1 MENETNELQ
10 KGLMEA
16 LTDQSIQK
24 DSKEV
29 YRNEKLDNIIDQ
41 IHDYYKKAR
50 GNEVPSNRMT
60 LQEIVENVHGRTIE
74 ETAMLQLKA
83 LYRSLFG
90 KEKASEAERNVID
103 KLTQEAIEAKKE
115 GRPIP
120 QADSP
125 ERKEKEYSLFAGELY
140 DALAG
145 PIEKT
150 PQGKEKR
157 ALEREFFKKDL
168 QSISK
173 EAHEVYS
180 PKEFE
185 GFNGV
190 RLVNYLSENPNA
202 LSDAFDQILA
212 AQKKMASLLEA
223 GKEITPEK
231 QNEQSDMDN
240 LKKLSYDEYLLLSIA
255 HGESGSMAF
264 DGMNFTEK
272 EKAYLI
278 NHFTQT
284 EQEYLSE
291 FSDEDD
297 KWDKEYSKYSTSY
310 FIDDD
315 HELKFKVFNLK
326 CFDSFKAG
334 IRLEEKFISNPQ
346 EAKMDI
352 EETELVEDETISKA
366 KEKSPAYQ
374 KAVNCSRVQKD
385 LIKGL
390 KEKGYMDFGFT
401 KNLYNLATGKEYEGF
416 SRAVLNQYVRATHSF
431 DGRFITEKQISE
443 FKGSYALKEGARPIN
458 LTFIEKIDKTTGKPF
473 DGQILNKMSSTEMK
487 EYIAKNVESKEV
499 MFQVYN
505 GRDIYGLEKF
515 KGYDKRT
522 STEISE
528 KNKLIKYIENQGYPL
543 KELKDSSIPKLVS
556 YAIEA
561 SKIDKMPEMQKKICS
576 EMLLQKVKSRT
587 PLTQDKNF
595 RFIGQNDV
603 AKLESYFK
611 NNRYAIANAYDSVV
625 KLDYQ
630 IQKSFQMDKDKSR
643 SVADQFCEE
652 KGFVKADPSKPTLAK
667 MAYQQAMQEY
677 KKADRG
683 IGD

>member
-103 KLTQEAIEAKKE
+103 KLTQEAIAAKKE

-125 ERKEKEYSLFAGELY
+125 ERIEKEYSLFAGELY

-212 AQKKMASLLEA
+212 AQKKMVSLLEA
-223 GKEITPEK
+223 GKEI
-231 QNEQSDMDN
+231 
-240 LKKLSYDEYLLLSIA
+240 
-255 HGESGSMAF
+255 
-264 DGMNFTEK
+264 
-272 EKAYLI
+272 
-278 NHFTQT
+278 
-284 EQEYLSE
+284 
-291 FSDEDD
+291 
-297 KWDKEYSKYSTSY
+297 
-310 FIDDD
+310 
-315 HELKFKVFNLK
+315 
-326 CFDSFKAG
+326 
-334 IRLEEKFISNPQ
+334 NPQ
-346 EAKMDI
+346 EEKMDPN
-352 EETELVEDETISKA
+352 ETELVEDEKNIP
-366 KEKSPAYQ
+366 KEESPAYQ
-374 KAVNCSRVQKD
+374 KAVNCGRVQKD
-385 LIKGL
+385 LLKGL

-401 KNLYNLATGKEYEGF
+401 KNLYNPATGKEYEGF
-416 SRAVLNQYVRATHSF
+416 SRAVLNQYVRVTHSF
-431 DGRFITEKQISE
+431 DGRFMTEKQISE
-443 FKGSYALKEGARPIN
+443 SGTYALKEGARPIN
-458 LTFIEKIDKTTGKPF
+458 LTLTERTDKTTGKPF
-473 DGQILNKMSSTEMK
+473 DGKVLNGMSSSEMK
-487 EYIAKNVESKEV
+487 EYIAENVESKET

-505 GRDIYGLEKF
+505 GRDIEGLEKF
-515 KGYDKRT
+515 EGYDKRT
-522 STEISE
+522 SNEISE
-528 KNKLIKYIENQGYPL
+528 KNKLIKYIENQGISL
-543 KELKDSSIPKLVS
+543 KELNDSSVPKLVS

-587 PLTQDKNF
+587 ALTQDKNF
-595 RFIGQNDV
+595 RYIGQNDV

-611 NNRYAIANAYDSVV
+611 DNRYAVSNAYEAVG

-630 IQKSFQMDKDKSR
+630 IQKSFQLDKNR
-643 SVADQFCEE
+643 SVADRFCEE

-667 MAYQQAMQEY
+667 MAYQQAVQEH
-677 KKADRG
+677 KKTDRG

>member
-90 KEKASEAERNVID
+90 KEKASEAERNVIE
-103 KLTQEAIEAKKE
+103 KLTQEAIAAKKE

-223 GKEITPEK
+223 GKEI
-231 QNEQSDMDN
+231 
-240 LKKLSYDEYLLLSIA
+240 
-255 HGESGSMAF
+255 
-264 DGMNFTEK
+264 
-272 EKAYLI
+272 
-278 NHFTQT
+278 
-284 EQEYLSE
+284 
-291 FSDEDD
+291 
-297 KWDKEYSKYSTSY
+297 
-310 FIDDD
+310 
-315 HELKFKVFNLK
+315 
-326 CFDSFKAG
+326 
-334 IRLEEKFISNPQ
+334 NPQ
-346 EAKMDI
+346 EEKMDPN
-352 EETELVEDETISKA
+352 ETELVEDEKNISK
-366 KEKSPAYQ
+366 EESPAYQ
-374 KAVNCSRVQKD
+374 KAVNCGRVQKD
-385 LIKGL
+385 LLKGL

-431 DGRFITEKQISE
+431 DGRFMTEKQISE
-443 FKGSYALKEGARPIN
+443 SGSYALKEGARPIN

-487 EYIAKNVESKEV
+487 EYITKNVESKEV

-515 KGYDKRT
+515 EGYDKRT
-522 STEISE
+522 SNEISE
-528 KNKLIKYIENQGYPL
+528 KNKLIKYIENQGYAL
-543 KELKDSSIPKLVS
+543 KELNDSSVPKLVS

-611 NNRYAIANAYDSVV
+611 DNRYAVSNAYEAVG
-625 KLDYQ
+625 KLDHQ
-630 IQKSFQMDKDKSR
+630 IQKSFQLDKTR
-643 SVADQFCEE
+643 SVADRFCED
-652 KGFVKADPSKPTLAK
+652 KGFVKADPSKLTLAK
-667 MAYQQAMQEY
+667 MAYQQAMQEH
-677 KKADRG
+677 KKTDRG

>member
-103 KLTQEAIEAKKE
+103 KLTQEAIAAKKE

-125 ERKEKEYSLFAGELY
+125 ERIEKEYSLFAGELY

-240 LKKLSYDEYLLLSIA
+240 LKKLSYDEYLLLTIA
-255 HGESGSMAF
+255 HGESGSTAF

-278 NHFTQT
+278 THFTQT
-284 EQEYLSE
+284 QQEYLSE

-315 HELKFKVFNLK
+315 HELKFKVFSLK

-346 EAKMDI
+346 EEKMDPN
-352 EETELVEDETISKA
+352 ETELVEDEKNISK
-366 KEKSPAYQ
+366 EESPAYQ
-374 KAVNCSRVQKD
+374 KAVNSGRVQKD
-385 LIKGL
+385 LLKGL
-390 KEKGYMDFGFT
+390 KEKGYMDFGFG
-401 KNLYNLATGKEYEGF
+401 KNLYNPATGKEYEGF
-416 SRAVLNQYVRATHSF
+416 TRAVLNQYVRVTHSF
-431 DGRFITEKQISE
+431 DGRFMTEKQISE
-443 FKGSYALKEGARPIN
+443 SGTYALKEGARPIN
-458 LTFIEKIDKTTGKPF
+458 LTLTERTDKTTGKPF
-473 DGQILNKMSSTEMK
+473 DGKVLNGMSSSEMK
-487 EYIAKNVESKEV
+487 EYIAENVESKET

-505 GRDIYGLEKF
+505 GRDIEGLEKF
-515 KGYDKRT
+515 EGYDKRT
-522 STEISE
+522 SNEISE
-528 KNKLIKYIENQGYPL
+528 KNKLIKYIENQGISL
-543 KELKDSSIPKLVS
+543 KELNDSSVPKLVS

-611 NNRYAIANAYDSVV
+611 DNRYAVSNAYEAVG

-630 IQKSFQMDKDKSR
+630 IQKSFQLDKNR
-643 SVADQFCEE
+643 SVADRFCED

-667 MAYQQAMQEY
+667 MAYQQAVQEH
-677 KKADRG
+677 KKTDRG

>member
-103 KLTQEAIEAKKE
+103 KLTQEAIAAKKE

-223 GKEITPEK
+223 GKEI
-231 QNEQSDMDN
+231 
-240 LKKLSYDEYLLLSIA
+240 
-255 HGESGSMAF
+255 
-264 DGMNFTEK
+264 
-272 EKAYLI
+272 
-278 NHFTQT
+278 
-284 EQEYLSE
+284 
-291 FSDEDD
+291 
-297 KWDKEYSKYSTSY
+297 
-310 FIDDD
+310 
-315 HELKFKVFNLK
+315 
-326 CFDSFKAG
+326 
-334 IRLEEKFISNPQ
+334 NPQ
-346 EAKMDI
+346 EEKMDPN
-352 EETELVEDETISKA
+352 ETELVEDERNISK
-366 KEKSPAYQ
+366 EESPAYQ
-374 KAVNCSRVQKD
+374 KAVNCGRVQKD
-385 LIKGL
+385 LLKGL
-390 KEKGYMDFGFT
+390 KEKGYMDFGFG
-401 KNLYNLATGKEYEGF
+401 KNLYNPATGKEYEGF
-416 SRAVLNQYVRATHSF
+416 SRAVLNQYVRVTHSF
-431 DGRFITEKQISE
+431 DGRFMTEKQISE
-443 FKGSYALKEGARPIN
+443 SGTYALKEGARPIN
-458 LTFIEKIDKTTGKPF
+458 LTLTERTDKTTGKPF
-473 DGQILNKMSSTEMK
+473 DGKVLNGMSSSEMK
-487 EYIAKNVESKEV
+487 EYIAENVESKET
-499 MFQVYN
+499 MFRVYN
-505 GRDIYGLEKF
+505 GRDIEGLEKF
-515 KGYDKRT
+515 EGYDKRT
-522 STEISE
+522 SNEISE
-528 KNKLIKYIENQGYPL
+528 KNKLIKYIENQGYAL
-543 KELKDSSIPKLVS
+543 KELNDSSVPKLVS

-611 NNRYAIANAYDSVV
+611 DNRYAVSNAYEAVG

-630 IQKSFQMDKDKSR
+630 IQKSFQLDKNR

-667 MAYQQAMQEY
+667 MAYQQAMQEH
-677 KKADRG
+677 KKTDRG

>member
-10 KGLMEA
+10 KGLMDA
-16 LTDQSIQK
+16 LTDQSIKK

-50 GNEVPSNRMT
+50 GNEVPSNKMT

-90 KEKASEAERNVID
+90 KDKAEEAEKNVID

-120 QADSP
+120 QADTP
-125 ERKEKEYSLFAGELY
+125 EQKEKEYSLFAGELY

-202 LSDAFDQILA
+202 LSDAFDRILT
-212 AQKKMASLLEA
+212 AQKKMALLLEA

-231 QNEQSDMDN
+231 QFEEQT
-240 LKKLSYDEYLLLSIA
+240 SIN
-255 HGESGSMAF
+255 S
-264 DGMNFTEK
+264 
-272 EKAYLI
+272 
-278 NHFTQT
+278 
-284 EQEYLSE
+284 
-291 FSDEDD
+291 
-297 KWDKEYSKYSTSY
+297 
-310 FIDDD
+310 
-315 HELKFKVFNLK
+315 
-326 CFDSFKAG
+326 
-334 IRLEEKFISNPQ
+334 Q

-352 EETELVEDETISKA
+352 EETELVEDETETIS

-374 KAVNCSRVQKD
+374 KAINCSRVQKD

-416 SRAVLNQYVRATHSF
+416 SRGVLNQYVRATHSF
-431 DGRFITEKQISE
+431 DGRFMTEKQISE
-443 FKGSYALKEGARPIN
+443 SGTYALKEGARPIN
-458 LTFIEKIDKTTGKPF
+458 LTLTERTDKTTGKPF
-473 DGQILNKMSSTEMK
+473 DGKVLNGMSSSEMK
-487 EYIAKNVESKEV
+487 EYIAENVESKET
-499 MFQVYN
+499 MFRVYN
-505 GRDIYGLEKF
+505 GRDIEGLEKF
-515 KGYDKRT
+515 EGYDKRT
-522 STEISE
+522 SNEISE
-528 KNKLIKYIENQGYPL
+528 KNKLIKYIENQGYAL
-543 KELKDSSIPKLVS
+543 KELNDSSVPKLVS

-587 PLTQDKNF
+587 ALTQDKNF

-611 NNRYAIANAYDSVV
+611 DNRYAVSNAYEAVG
-625 KLDYQ
+625 KLDHQ
-630 IQKSFQMDKDKSR
+630 IQKSFQLDKNR
-643 SVADQFCEE
+643 SVADRFCED

-667 MAYQQAMQEY
+667 MAYQQAVQEH
-677 KKADRG
+677 KKTDRG

>member
-103 KLTQEAIEAKKE
+103 KLTQEAIAAKKE

-145 PIEKT
+145 KKEKT

-223 GKEITPEK
+223 GKEI
-231 QNEQSDMDN
+231 
-240 LKKLSYDEYLLLSIA
+240 
-255 HGESGSMAF
+255 
-264 DGMNFTEK
+264 
-272 EKAYLI
+272 
-278 NHFTQT
+278 
-284 EQEYLSE
+284 
-291 FSDEDD
+291 
-297 KWDKEYSKYSTSY
+297 
-310 FIDDD
+310 
-315 HELKFKVFNLK
+315 
-326 CFDSFKAG
+326 
-334 IRLEEKFISNPQ
+334 NPQ
-346 EAKMDI
+346 EEKMDPN
-352 EETELVEDETISKA
+352 ETELVEDERNISK
-366 KEKSPAYQ
+366 EESPAYQ
-374 KAVNCSRVQKD
+374 KAVNCGRVQKD
-385 LIKGL
+385 LLKGL
-390 KEKGYMDFGFT
+390 KEKGYMDFGFG
-401 KNLYNLATGKEYEGF
+401 KNLYNPATGKEYEGF
-416 SRAVLNQYVRATHSF
+416 SRAVLNQYVRVTHSF
-431 DGRFITEKQISE
+431 DGRFMTEKQISE
-443 FKGSYALKEGARPIN
+443 SGTYALKEGARPIN
-458 LTFIEKIDKTTGKPF
+458 LTLTERTDKTTGKPF
-473 DGQILNKMSSTEMK
+473 DGKVLNGMSSSEMK
-487 EYIAKNVESKEV
+487 EYIAENVESKET

-505 GRDIYGLEKF
+505 GRDIEGLEKF
-515 KGYDKRT
+515 EGYDKRT
-522 STEISE
+522 SNEISE
-528 KNKLIKYIENQGYPL
+528 KNKLIKYIENQGYAL
-543 KELKDSSIPKLVS
+543 KELNDSSVPKLVS

-611 NNRYAIANAYDSVV
+611 DNRYAVSNAYEAVG
-625 KLDYQ
+625 KLDHQ
-630 IQKSFQMDKDKSR
+630 IQKSFQLDKTR
-643 SVADQFCEE
+643 SVADRFCED

-667 MAYQQAMQEY
+667 MAYQQAVQEH
-677 KKADRG
+677 KKTDRG

>member
-10 KGLMEA
+10 KGLMDA
-16 LTDQSIQK
+16 LTDQSIKK

-90 KEKASEAERNVID
+90 KEKASEAERNVIE
-103 KLTQEAIEAKKE
+103 KLTQEAIAAKKE

-223 GKEITPEK
+223 GKEI
-231 QNEQSDMDN
+231 
-240 LKKLSYDEYLLLSIA
+240 
-255 HGESGSMAF
+255 
-264 DGMNFTEK
+264 
-272 EKAYLI
+272 
-278 NHFTQT
+278 
-284 EQEYLSE
+284 
-291 FSDEDD
+291 
-297 KWDKEYSKYSTSY
+297 
-310 FIDDD
+310 
-315 HELKFKVFNLK
+315 
-326 CFDSFKAG
+326 
-334 IRLEEKFISNPQ
+334 NPQ
-346 EAKMDI
+346 EEKMDPN
-352 EETELVEDETISKA
+352 ETELVEDEKNISK
-366 KEKSPAYQ
+366 EESPAYQ
-374 KAVNCSRVQKD
+374 KAVNCGRVQKD
-385 LIKGL
+385 LLKGL

-431 DGRFITEKQISE
+431 DGRFMTEKQISE
-443 FKGSYALKEGARPIN
+443 SGSYALKEGARPIN

-487 EYIAKNVESKEV
+487 EYITKNVESKEV

-515 KGYDKRT
+515 EGYDKRT

-543 KELKDSSIPKLVS
+543 KELKDSSVPELVG

-611 NNRYAIANAYDSVV
+611 DNRYAVSNAYEAVG
-625 KLDYQ
+625 KLDHQ
-630 IQKSFQMDKDKSR
+630 IQKSFQLDKTR
-643 SVADQFCEE
+643 SVADRFCED

-667 MAYQQAMQEY
+667 MAYQQAMQEH
-677 KKADRG
+677 KKTDRG

>member
-103 KLTQEAIEAKKE
+103 KLTQEAIAAKKE

-223 GKEITPEK
+223 GKEI
-231 QNEQSDMDN
+231 
-240 LKKLSYDEYLLLSIA
+240 
-255 HGESGSMAF
+255 
-264 DGMNFTEK
+264 
-272 EKAYLI
+272 
-278 NHFTQT
+278 
-284 EQEYLSE
+284 
-291 FSDEDD
+291 
-297 KWDKEYSKYSTSY
+297 
-310 FIDDD
+310 
-315 HELKFKVFNLK
+315 
-326 CFDSFKAG
+326 
-334 IRLEEKFISNPQ
+334 NPQ
-346 EAKMDI
+346 EEKMDPN
-352 EETELVEDETISKA
+352 ETELVEDERNISK
-366 KEKSPAYQ
+366 EESPAYQ
-374 KAVNCSRVQKD
+374 KAVNCGRVQKD
-385 LIKGL
+385 LLKGL
-390 KEKGYMDFGFT
+390 KEKGYMDFGFG
-401 KNLYNLATGKEYEGF
+401 KNLYNPATGKEYEGF
-416 SRAVLNQYVRATHSF
+416 SRAVLNQYVRVTHSF
-431 DGRFITEKQISE
+431 DGRFMTEKQISE
-443 FKGSYALKEGARPIN
+443 SGTYALKEGARPIN
-458 LTFIEKIDKTTGKPF
+458 LTLTERTDKTTGKPF
-473 DGQILNKMSSTEMK
+473 DGKVLNGMSSSEMK
-487 EYIAKNVESKEV
+487 EYIAENVESKET

-505 GRDIYGLEKF
+505 GRDIEGLEKF
-515 KGYDKRT
+515 EGYDKRT
-522 STEISE
+522 SNEISE
-528 KNKLIKYIENQGYPL
+528 KNKLIKYIENQGYAL
-543 KELKDSSIPKLVS
+543 KELNDSSVPKLVS

-611 NNRYAIANAYDSVV
+611 DNRYAVSNAYEAVG
-625 KLDYQ
+625 KLDHQ
-630 IQKSFQMDKDKSR
+630 IQKSFQLDKTR
-643 SVADQFCEE
+643 SVADRFCED

-667 MAYQQAMQEY
+667 MAYQQAVQEH
-677 KKADRG
+677 KKTDRG

>member
-90 KEKASEAERNVID
+90 KEKTSEAERNVIE
-103 KLTQEAIEAKKE
+103 KLTQEAIAAKKE

-223 GKEITPEK
+223 GKEI
-231 QNEQSDMDN
+231 
-240 LKKLSYDEYLLLSIA
+240 
-255 HGESGSMAF
+255 
-264 DGMNFTEK
+264 
-272 EKAYLI
+272 
-278 NHFTQT
+278 
-284 EQEYLSE
+284 
-291 FSDEDD
+291 
-297 KWDKEYSKYSTSY
+297 
-310 FIDDD
+310 
-315 HELKFKVFNLK
+315 
-326 CFDSFKAG
+326 
-334 IRLEEKFISNPQ
+334 NPQ
-346 EAKMDI
+346 EEKMDPN
-352 EETELVEDETISKA
+352 ETELVEDEKNISK
-366 KEKSPAYQ
+366 EESPAYQ
-374 KAVNCSRVQKD
+374 KAVNCGRVQKD
-385 LIKGL
+385 LLKGL
-390 KEKGYMDFGFT
+390 KEKGYMDFGFG
-401 KNLYNLATGKEYEGF
+401 KNLYNPATGKEYEGF
-416 SRAVLNQYVRATHSF
+416 SRAVLNQYVRVTHSF
-431 DGRFITEKQISE
+431 DGRFMTEKQISDS
-443 FKGSYALKEGARPIN
+443 GTYALKEGARPIN
-458 LTFIEKIDKTTGKPF
+458 LTLTERTDKTTGKPF
-473 DGQILNKMSSTEMK
+473 DGKVLNGMSSSEMK
-487 EYIAKNVESKEV
+487 EYIAENVESKET
-499 MFQVYN
+499 MFRVYN
-505 GRDIYGLEKF
+505 GRDIEGLEKF
-515 KGYDKRT
+515 EGYDKRT
-522 STEISE
+522 SNEISE
-528 KNKLIKYIENQGYPL
+528 KNKLIKYIENQGYAL
-543 KELKDSSIPKLVS
+543 KELNDSSVPKLVS

-611 NNRYAIANAYDSVV
+611 DNRYAVSNAYEAVG
-625 KLDYQ
+625 KLDHQ
-630 IQKSFQMDKDKSR
+630 IQKSFQLDKTR
-643 SVADQFCEE
+643 SVADRFCED

-667 MAYQQAMQEY
+667 MAYQQAMQEH
-677 KKADRG
+677 KKTDRG

>member
-90 KEKASEAERNVID
+90 KEKASEAERNVIE
-103 KLTQEAIEAKKE
+103 KLTQEAIAAKKE

-223 GKEITPEK
+223 GKEI
-231 QNEQSDMDN
+231 
-240 LKKLSYDEYLLLSIA
+240 
-255 HGESGSMAF
+255 
-264 DGMNFTEK
+264 
-272 EKAYLI
+272 
-278 NHFTQT
+278 
-284 EQEYLSE
+284 
-291 FSDEDD
+291 
-297 KWDKEYSKYSTSY
+297 
-310 FIDDD
+310 
-315 HELKFKVFNLK
+315 
-326 CFDSFKAG
+326 
-334 IRLEEKFISNPQ
+334 NPQ
-346 EAKMDI
+346 EEKMDPN
-352 EETELVEDETISKA
+352 ETELVEDEKNISK
-366 KEKSPAYQ
+366 EESPAYQ

-385 LIKGL
+385 LLKGL

-401 KNLYNLATGKEYEGF
+401 KNLYNPATGKEYEGF
-416 SRAVLNQYVRATHSF
+416 SRAVLNQYVRVTHSF
-431 DGRFITEKQISE
+431 DGRFMTEKQISE
-443 FKGSYALKEGARPIN
+443 SGTYALKEGARPIN
-458 LTFIEKIDKTTGKPF
+458 LTLTERTDKTTGKPF
-473 DGQILNKMSSTEMK
+473 DGKVLNGMSSSEMK
-487 EYIAKNVESKEV
+487 EYIAENVESKET
-499 MFQVYN
+499 MFRVYN
-505 GRDIYGLEKF
+505 GRDIEGLEKF
-515 KGYDKRT
+515 EGYDKRT
-522 STEISE
+522 SNEISE
-528 KNKLIKYIENQGYPL
+528 KNKLIKYIENQGYAL
-543 KELKDSSIPKLVS
+543 KELNDSSVPKLVS

-611 NNRYAIANAYDSVV
+611 NNRYAVSNAYEAVG

-630 IQKSFQMDKDKSR
+630 IQKSFQLDKNR

>member
-103 KLTQEAIEAKKE
+103 KLTQEAIAAKKE

-223 GKEITPEK
+223 GKEI
-231 QNEQSDMDN
+231 
-240 LKKLSYDEYLLLSIA
+240 
-255 HGESGSMAF
+255 
-264 DGMNFTEK
+264 
-272 EKAYLI
+272 
-278 NHFTQT
+278 
-284 EQEYLSE
+284 
-291 FSDEDD
+291 
-297 KWDKEYSKYSTSY
+297 
-310 FIDDD
+310 
-315 HELKFKVFNLK
+315 
-326 CFDSFKAG
+326 
-334 IRLEEKFISNPQ
+334 NPQ
-346 EAKMDI
+346 EEKMDPN
-352 EETELVEDETISKA
+352 ETELVEDEKNISK
-366 KEKSPAYQ
+366 EESPAYQ

-385 LIKGL
+385 LLKGL
-390 KEKGYMDFGFT
+390 KEKGYMDFGFG
-401 KNLYNLATGKEYEGF
+401 KNLYNPATGKEYEGF
-416 SRAVLNQYVRATHSF
+416 SRAVLNQYVRVTHSF
-431 DGRFITEKQISE
+431 DGRFMTEKQISE
-443 FKGSYALKEGARPIN
+443 SGTYALKEGARPIN
-458 LTFIEKIDKTTGKPF
+458 LTLTERTDKTTGKPF
-473 DGQILNKMSSTEMK
+473 DGKVLNGMSSSEMK
-487 EYIAKNVESKEV
+487 EYIAENVESKET

-505 GRDIYGLEKF
+505 GRDIEGLEKF
-515 KGYDKRT
+515 EGYDKRT
-522 STEISE
+522 SNEISE
-528 KNKLIKYIENQGYPL
+528 KNKLIKYIENQGISL
-543 KELKDSSIPKLVS
+543 KELNDSSVPKLVS

-611 NNRYAIANAYDSVV
+611 DNRYAVSNAYEAVG

-630 IQKSFQMDKDKSR
+630 IQKSFQLDKNR

-667 MAYQQAMQEY
+667 MAYQQAVQEH
-677 KKADRG
+677 KKTDRG

>member
-90 KEKASEAERNVID
+90 KEKASEAERNVIE
-103 KLTQEAIEAKKE
+103 KLTQEAIAAKKE

-223 GKEITPEK
+223 GKEI
-231 QNEQSDMDN
+231 
-240 LKKLSYDEYLLLSIA
+240 
-255 HGESGSMAF
+255 
-264 DGMNFTEK
+264 
-272 EKAYLI
+272 
-278 NHFTQT
+278 
-284 EQEYLSE
+284 
-291 FSDEDD
+291 
-297 KWDKEYSKYSTSY
+297 
-310 FIDDD
+310 
-315 HELKFKVFNLK
+315 
-326 CFDSFKAG
+326 
-334 IRLEEKFISNPQ
+334 NPQ
-346 EAKMDI
+346 EEKMDPN
-352 EETELVEDETISKA
+352 ETELVEDEKNISK
-366 KEKSPAYQ
+366 EESPAYQ
-374 KAVNCSRVQKD
+374 KAVNCGRVQKD
-385 LIKGL
+385 LLKGL
-390 KEKGYMDFGFT
+390 KEKGYMDFGFG
-401 KNLYNLATGKEYEGF
+401 KNLYNPATGKEYEGF
-416 SRAVLNQYVRATHSF
+416 SRAVLNQYVRVTHSF
-431 DGRFITEKQISE
+431 DGRFMTEKQISDS
-443 FKGSYALKEGARPIN
+443 GTYALKEGARPIN
-458 LTFIEKIDKTTGKPF
+458 LTLTERTDKTTGKPF
-473 DGQILNKMSSTEMK
+473 DGKVLNGMSSSEMK
-487 EYIAKNVESKEV
+487 EYIAENVESKET
-499 MFQVYN
+499 MFRVYN
-505 GRDIYGLEKF
+505 GRDIEGLEKF
-515 KGYDKRT
+515 EGYDKRT
-522 STEISE
+522 SNEISE
-528 KNKLIKYIENQGYPL
+528 KNKLIKYIENQGYAL
-543 KELKDSSIPKLVS
+543 KELNDSSVPKLVS

-611 NNRYAIANAYDSVV
+611 DNRYAVSNAYEAVG
-625 KLDYQ
+625 KLDHQ
-630 IQKSFQMDKDKSR
+630 IQKSFQLDKTR
-643 SVADQFCEE
+643 SVADRFCED

-667 MAYQQAMQEY
+667 MAYQQAMQEH
-677 KKADRG
+677 KKTDRG

>member
-90 KEKASEAERNVID
+90 KEKASEAERNVIE
-103 KLTQEAIEAKKE
+103 KLTQEAIAAKKE

-223 GKEITPEK
+223 GKEI
-231 QNEQSDMDN
+231 
-240 LKKLSYDEYLLLSIA
+240 
-255 HGESGSMAF
+255 
-264 DGMNFTEK
+264 
-272 EKAYLI
+272 
-278 NHFTQT
+278 
-284 EQEYLSE
+284 
-291 FSDEDD
+291 
-297 KWDKEYSKYSTSY
+297 
-310 FIDDD
+310 
-315 HELKFKVFNLK
+315 
-326 CFDSFKAG
+326 
-334 IRLEEKFISNPQ
+334 NPQ
-346 EAKMDI
+346 EEKMDPN
-352 EETELVEDETISKA
+352 ETELVEDEKNISK
-366 KEKSPAYQ
+366 EESPAYQ
-374 KAVNCSRVQKD
+374 KAVNCGRVQKD
-385 LIKGL
+385 LLKGL
-390 KEKGYMDFGFT
+390 KEKGYMDFGFG
-401 KNLYNLATGKEYEGF
+401 KNLYNPATGKEYEGF
-416 SRAVLNQYVRATHSF
+416 SRAVLNQYVRVTHSF
-431 DGRFITEKQISE
+431 DGRFMTEKQISDS
-443 FKGSYALKEGARPIN
+443 GTYALKEGARPIN
-458 LTFIEKIDKTTGKPF
+458 LTLTERTDKTTGKPF
-473 DGQILNKMSSTEMK
+473 DGKVLNGMSSSEMK
-487 EYIAKNVESKEV
+487 EYIAENVESKET
-499 MFQVYN
+499 MFRVYN
-505 GRDIYGLEKF
+505 GRDIEGLEKF
-515 KGYDKRT
+515 EGYDKRT
-522 STEISE
+522 SNEISE
-528 KNKLIKYIENQGYPL
+528 KNKLIKYIENQGYAL
-543 KELKDSSIPKLVS
+543 KELNDSSVPKLVS

-611 NNRYAIANAYDSVV
+611 NNRYAVSNAYEAVG

-630 IQKSFQMDKDKSR
+630 IQKSFQLDKNR

>member
-103 KLTQEAIEAKKE
+103 KLTQEAIAAKKE

-223 GKEITPEK
+223 GKEI
-231 QNEQSDMDN
+231 
-240 LKKLSYDEYLLLSIA
+240 
-255 HGESGSMAF
+255 
-264 DGMNFTEK
+264 
-272 EKAYLI
+272 
-278 NHFTQT
+278 
-284 EQEYLSE
+284 
-291 FSDEDD
+291 
-297 KWDKEYSKYSTSY
+297 
-310 FIDDD
+310 
-315 HELKFKVFNLK
+315 
-326 CFDSFKAG
+326 
-334 IRLEEKFISNPQ
+334 NPQ
-346 EAKMDI
+346 EEKMDPN
-352 EETELVEDETISKA
+352 ETELVEDEKNISK
-366 KEKSPAYQ
+366 EESPAYQ
-374 KAVNCSRVQKD
+374 KAVNSGRVQKD
-385 LIKGL
+385 LLKGL
-390 KEKGYMDFGFT
+390 KEKGYMDFGFG
-401 KNLYNLATGKEYEGF
+401 KNLYNPATGKEYEGF
-416 SRAVLNQYVRATHSF
+416 TRAVLNQYVRVTHSF
-431 DGRFITEKQISE
+431 DGRFMTEKQISE
-443 FKGSYALKEGARPIN
+443 SGTYALKEGARPIN
-458 LTFIEKIDKTTGKPF
+458 LTLTERTDKTTGKPF
-473 DGQILNKMSSTEMK
+473 DGKVLNGMSSSEMK
-487 EYIAKNVESKEV
+487 EYIAENVESKET

-505 GRDIYGLEKF
+505 GRDIEGLEKF
-515 KGYDKRT
+515 EGYDKRT
-522 STEISE
+522 SNEISE
-528 KNKLIKYIENQGYPL
+528 KNKLIKYIENQGISL
-543 KELKDSSIPKLVS
+543 KELNDSSVPKLVS

-576 EMLLQKVKSRT
+576 EMLLQKIKSRT
-587 PLTQDKNF
+587 ALTQDKNF
-595 RFIGQNDV
+595 RYVGQNDV

-611 NNRYAIANAYDSVV
+611 DNRYAVSNAYEAVG

-630 IQKSFQMDKDKSR
+630 IQKSFQLDKTR
-643 SVADQFCEE
+643 SVADRFCED

-667 MAYQQAMQEY
+667 MAYQQAVQEH
-677 KKADRG
+677 KKTDRG

>member
-83 LYRSLFG
+83 LYHSLFG
-90 KEKASEAERNVID
+90 KDKAEEAEKNVID
-103 KLTQEAIEAKKE
+103 KLTQEAIAAKKE

-125 ERKEKEYSLFAGELY
+125 ERIEKEYSLFAGELY

-223 GKEITPEK
+223 GKEI
-231 QNEQSDMDN
+231 
-240 LKKLSYDEYLLLSIA
+240 
-255 HGESGSMAF
+255 
-264 DGMNFTEK
+264 
-272 EKAYLI
+272 
-278 NHFTQT
+278 
-284 EQEYLSE
+284 
-291 FSDEDD
+291 
-297 KWDKEYSKYSTSY
+297 
-310 FIDDD
+310 
-315 HELKFKVFNLK
+315 
-326 CFDSFKAG
+326 
-334 IRLEEKFISNPQ
+334 NPQ
-346 EAKMDI
+346 EEKMDPN
-352 EETELVEDETISKA
+352 ETELVEDEKNISK
-366 KEKSPAYQ
+366 EESPAYQ

-385 LIKGL
+385 LLKGL

-401 KNLYNLATGKEYEGF
+401 KNLYNPATGKEYEGF
-416 SRAVLNQYVRATHSF
+416 SRAVLNQYVRVTHSF
-431 DGRFITEKQISE
+431 DGRFMTEKQISE
-443 FKGSYALKEGARPIN
+443 SGTYALKEGARPIN
-458 LTFIEKIDKTTGKPF
+458 LTLTERTDKTTGKPF
-473 DGQILNKMSSTEMK
+473 DGKVLNGMSSSEMK
-487 EYIAKNVESKEV
+487 EYIAENVESKET
-499 MFQVYN
+499 MFRVYN
-505 GRDIYGLEKF
+505 GRDIEGLEKF
-515 KGYDKRT
+515 EGYDKRT
-522 STEISE
+522 SNEISE
-528 KNKLIKYIENQGYPL
+528 KNKLIKYIENQGYAL
-543 KELKDSSIPKLVS
+543 KELNDSSVPKLVS

-576 EMLLQKVKSRT
+576 DRSRT
-587 PLTQDKNF
+587 DCCDENSLWTQFLPQRSGK
-595 RFIGQNDV
+595 GQN
-603 AKLESYFK
+603 AGLGRK
-611 NNRYAIANAYDSVV
+611 I
-625 KLDYQ
+625 
-630 IQKSFQMDKDKSR
+630 
-643 SVADQFCEE
+643 
-652 KGFVKADPSKPTLAK
+652 LAGT
-667 MAYQQAMQEY
+667 Y
-677 KKADRG
+677 
-683 IGD
+683 

>member
-90 KEKASEAERNVID
+90 KEKASEAERNVIE
-103 KLTQEAIEAKKE
+103 KLTQEAIAAKKE

-223 GKEITPEK
+223 GKEI
-231 QNEQSDMDN
+231 
-240 LKKLSYDEYLLLSIA
+240 
-255 HGESGSMAF
+255 
-264 DGMNFTEK
+264 
-272 EKAYLI
+272 
-278 NHFTQT
+278 
-284 EQEYLSE
+284 
-291 FSDEDD
+291 
-297 KWDKEYSKYSTSY
+297 
-310 FIDDD
+310 
-315 HELKFKVFNLK
+315 
-326 CFDSFKAG
+326 
-334 IRLEEKFISNPQ
+334 NPQ
-346 EAKMDI
+346 EEKMDPN
-352 EETELVEDETISKA
+352 ETELVEDEKNISK
-366 KEKSPAYQ
+366 EESPAYQ
-374 KAVNCSRVQKD
+374 KAVNCGRVQKD
-385 LIKGL
+385 LLKGL
-390 KEKGYMDFGFT
+390 KEKGYMDFGFG
-401 KNLYNLATGKEYEGF
+401 KNLYNPATGKEYEGF
-416 SRAVLNQYVRATHSF
+416 SRAVLNQYVRVTHSF
-431 DGRFITEKQISE
+431 DGRFMTEKQISDS
-443 FKGSYALKEGARPIN
+443 GTYALKEGARPIN
-458 LTFIEKIDKTTGKPF
+458 LTLTERTDKTTGKPF
-473 DGQILNKMSSTEMK
+473 DGKVLNGMSSSEMK
-487 EYIAKNVESKEV
+487 EYIAENVESKET
-499 MFQVYN
+499 MFRVYN
-505 GRDIYGLEKF
+505 GRDIEGLEKF
-515 KGYDKRT
+515 EGYDKRT
-522 STEISE
+522 SNEISE
-528 KNKLIKYIENQGYPL
+528 KNKLIKYIENQGYAL
-543 KELKDSSIPKLVS
+543 KELNDSSVPKLVS

-611 NNRYAIANAYDSVV
+611 DNRYAVSNAYEAVG
-625 KLDYQ
+625 KLDHQ
-630 IQKSFQMDKDKSR
+630 IQKSFQLDKTR
-643 SVADQFCEE
+643 SVADRFCED

-677 KKADRG
+677 KKTDRG

>member
-10 KGLMEA
+10 KGLMDA
-16 LTDQSIQK
+16 LTDQSIKK

-50 GNEVPSNRMT
+50 GNEVPSNKMT

-90 KEKASEAERNVID
+90 KDKAEEAEKNVID

-120 QADSP
+120 QADTP
-125 ERKEKEYSLFAGELY
+125 EQKEKEYSLFAGELY

-202 LSDAFDQILA
+202 LSDAFDRILT
-212 AQKKMASLLEA
+212 AQKKMALLLEA

-231 QNEQSDMDN
+231 QFEEQT
-240 LKKLSYDEYLLLSIA
+240 SIN
-255 HGESGSMAF
+255 S
-264 DGMNFTEK
+264 
-272 EKAYLI
+272 
-278 NHFTQT
+278 
-284 EQEYLSE
+284 
-291 FSDEDD
+291 
-297 KWDKEYSKYSTSY
+297 
-310 FIDDD
+310 
-315 HELKFKVFNLK
+315 
-326 CFDSFKAG
+326 
-334 IRLEEKFISNPQ
+334 Q

-352 EETELVEDETISKA
+352 EETELVEDETISK
-366 KEKSPAYQ
+366 EKSPAYQ
-374 KAVNCSRVQKD
+374 KAVNCSRVQQD

-416 SRAVLNQYVRATHSF
+416 SRGVLNQYVRATHSF
-431 DGRFITEKQISE
+431 DGRFMTEKQISE
-443 FKGSYALKEGARPIN
+443 SGTYALKEGARPIN
-458 LTFIEKIDKTTGKPF
+458 LTLTERTDKTTGKPF
-473 DGQILNKMSSTEMK
+473 DGKVLNGMSSSEMK
-487 EYIAKNVESKEV
+487 EYIAENVESKET
-499 MFQVYN
+499 MFRVYN
-505 GRDIYGLEKF
+505 GRDIEGLEKF
-515 KGYDKRT
+515 EGYDKRT
-522 STEISE
+522 SNEISE
-528 KNKLIKYIENQGYPL
+528 KNKLIKYIENQGYAL
-543 KELKDSSIPKLVS
+543 KELNDSSVPKLVS

-587 PLTQDKNF
+587 ALTQDKNF

-611 NNRYAIANAYDSVV
+611 DNRYAVSNAYEAVG
-625 KLDYQ
+625 KLDHQ
-630 IQKSFQMDKDKSR
+630 IQKSFQLDKNR
-643 SVADQFCEE
+643 SVADRFCED

-667 MAYQQAMQEY
+667 MAYQQAVQEH
-677 KKADRG
+677 KKTDRG